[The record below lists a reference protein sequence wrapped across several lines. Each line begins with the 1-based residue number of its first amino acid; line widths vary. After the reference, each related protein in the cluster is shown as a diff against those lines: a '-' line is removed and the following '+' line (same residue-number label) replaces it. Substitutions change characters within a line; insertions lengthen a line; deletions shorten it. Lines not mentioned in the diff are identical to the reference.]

1 MRVSP
6 PRASFFFFFFC
17 PRTTPA
23 TQDSL
28 TSPLSPPR
36 PPHPHS
42 PPTPPLLYLHLS
54 DARRG
59 STVCYCRFYVAR
71 SMKCLHRT
79 KGKFLSTHFYYFTRN
94 TYLATQFM
102 WYYGTN
108 LIKLSSEHNLCPVLI
123 KNKTGSSKPTE
134 RIINCIQSNFN
145 RWMDFDKDRQSNTIE
160 LIRVMS
166 SITVVGKRLDF
177 DSHCFGYCT

>member
-1 MRVSP
+1 MSP
-6 PRASFFFFFFC
+6 PRASFFFFFFAPVQRLQLRIVWPHLC
-17 PRTTPA
+17 LRHAHPTP
-23 TQDSL
+23 T
-28 TSPLSPPR
+28 PL
-36 PPHPHS
+36 
-42 PPTPPLLYLHLS
+42 PPLLCLHLS

-59 STVCYCRFYVAR
+59 SPVCFCSFYVAR
-71 SMKCLHRT
+71 SVKCLHRS

-108 LIKLSSEHNLCPVLI
+108 LIKLPSEHNLCPVLI
-123 KNKTGSSKPTE
+123 KNKTESSKPSE
-134 RIINCIQSNFN
+134 RVINCIQSNFN
-145 RWMDFDKDRQSNTIE
+145 RSMDFDKDRQSNTIE